1 MPCAF
6 LLPSVIPFLSI
17 VSDTRLINLFIRPSY
32 SMLHCQKH
40 TSSSQSTK
48 AILRVCSFT
57 LLYIHVLIHRFPSFL
72 VFFNALLAMLNAREK
87 LSKSSFGDSKNG
99 LPHSYV
105 LSSTSG
111 STSSGSWGKF
121 ANVFRLPGIGFLK
134 SEKVTSGEKLGS
146 TNRHEPISSARSGR
160 WGAGGR
166 TSGLD
171 LDTIENAYPM
181 SITGTKRNDKVS
193 SILAVI
199 NHDASLLIV
208 AYRTLDN
215 LR

>member
-87 LSKSSFGDSKNG
+87 LSNSSFGDSKNG

-134 SEKVTSGEKLGS
+134 SEKVNQARNWEARTDTSQYRLLVPVDGEQ
-146 TNRHEPISSARSGR
+146 
-160 WGAGGR
+160 AGGQ
-166 TSGLD
+166 
-171 LDTIENAYPM
+171 A
-181 SITGTKRNDKVS
+181 
-193 SILAVI
+193 A
-199 NHDASLLIV
+199 
-208 AYRTLDN
+208 
-215 LR
+215 